1 MVKSK
6 HPRAVSPERRQSLP
20 VVEVSE
26 HVMQMFKLETIG
38 NIQLITLE
46 IESLDSSN
54 SGQVGGRLSEAMRAG
69 GPIIVDLGALRY
81 FDVAGFASILGW
93 ITGRPRG
100 SEVHLCS
107 RNGGI
112 QALFELLRANSVVPL
127 YQSREAALALFRRR
141 EMQHA
146 VAENPQSKAAS
157 A

>member
-1 MVKSK
+1 MKI
-6 HPRAVSPERRQSLP
+6 A
-20 VVEVSE
+20 EVSG
-26 HVMQMFKLETIG
+26 HVMRIFKLETIG
-38 NIQLITLE
+38 NIQLVTLE

-54 SGQVGGRLSEAMRAG
+54 AGQVGRRLSEVMRGG

-81 FDVAGFASILGW
+81 FDVAGFGAILGW
-93 ITGRPRG
+93 IADRPLG

-141 EMQHA
+141 EMQQA
-146 VAENPQSKAAS
+146 VAEKPQSKAAS